1 MYTHFVFD
9 VDGTIINSDHVW
21 NKITRQVMKEYLG
34 RRITKSDLQAIRG
47 MSDDLKLRYLNM
59 SAPLDTES
67 RRA

>member
-67 RRA
+67 RRG